1 MQVTMHLLGFFSPSK
16 TYNNVLQKHNIIDD
30 SMNVFI
36 DDNSTTKINLFT
48 NISHKPLN
56 FLFVNK
62 YSKKEF
68 ESDFIYHQWQNIIF
82 KHYIE

>member
-1 MQVTMHLLGFFSPSK
+1 MHLLGFSPLLRHI
-16 TYNNVLQKHNIIDD
+16 TMLQKDNIIDD

-36 DDNSTTKINLFT
+36 DDNSTTKIKLFT

-68 ESDFIYHQWQNIIF
+68 ESDFIYHQ
-82 KHYIE
+82 

>member
-1 MQVTMHLLGFFSPSK
+1 MHLLDFSPFLRH
-16 TYNNVLQKHNIIDD
+16 NNVLQKHNIIDD

-48 NISHKPLN
+48 NISHKPQH

-62 YSKKEF
+62 YYKK
-68 ESDFIYHQWQNIIF
+68 IT
-82 KHYIE
+82 

>member
-1 MQVTMHLLGFFSPSK
+1 M
-16 TYNNVLQKHNIIDD
+16 LQKHYIIDD

-48 NISHKPLN
+48 NICHKPLN

-62 YSKKEF
+62 YYKKNLNLISSIT
-68 ESDFIYHQWQNIIF
+68 SDKTLFSNILLNN
-82 KHYIE
+82 KKQ

>member
-1 MQVTMHLLGFFSPSK
+1 M
-16 TYNNVLQKHNIIDD
+16 LQKDNIIDD

-68 ESDFIYHQWQNIIF
+68 ESDFIYHQ
-82 KHYIE
+82 

>member
-1 MQVTMHLLGFFSPSK
+1 MSHNAFVRFFSPSK

-36 DDNSTTKINLFT
+36 DDNSMTKINLFT

-62 YSKKEF
+62 YYKQEF
-68 ESDFIYHQWQNIIF
+68 ESDFIYHQ
-82 KHYIE
+82 